1 MESCGEVDTT
11 LAYLVDI
18 LVASKILQTESLSR
32 LVEVIT
38 AAWRQALVFLTVLDP
53 RTVPSRAK
61 TAARVILHGCSEA

>member
-38 AAWRQALVFLTVLDP
+38 AAWR
-53 RTVPSRAK
+53 
-61 TAARVILHGCSEA
+61 